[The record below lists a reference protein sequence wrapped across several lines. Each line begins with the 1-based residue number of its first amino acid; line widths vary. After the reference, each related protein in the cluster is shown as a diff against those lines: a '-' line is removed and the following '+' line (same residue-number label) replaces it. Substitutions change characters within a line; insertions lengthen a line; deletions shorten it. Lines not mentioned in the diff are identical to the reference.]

1 MDATCLVLV
10 SAVDRRD
17 KAAPQ
22 FKWSQP
28 HRSYCHIV
36 RSRASV
42 KSSLNIFHNG
52 VDLDLDSEKQLQ
64 CNLRDLRCA
73 CVERPKLLELINR
86 SKWTPNMEELKKIDG
101 FELTG
106 GVLDYFR
113 KRQAP

>member
-10 SAVDRRD
+10 SAVDHRD

-22 FKWSQP
+22 FTWDRPEQ
-28 HRSYCHIV
+28 SYRHIV
-36 RSRASV
+36 KSRASV

-52 VDLDLDSEKQLQ
+52 VDLDLDGEKQLQ
-64 CNLRDLRCA
+64 CNLRDLRFA
-73 CVERPKLLELINR
+73 CVERPKLLELIRR

-101 FELTG
+101 FEPTG
-106 GVLDYFR
+106 GVFGCFG